1 MAHKKTLTLGVLI
14 LFAVLAV
21 AIAVP
26 IATNTDVDN
35 NVAPQVNQ
43 LFGRTVLDEVPLIDG
58 HNDLPWNLYNFERN
72 RINQFELNS
81 NLKEHPVWGP
91 STSSHTDIPRLKAGK
106 VGAQF
111 WVAYVSCGNQ
121 YKDAVE
127 RTLEQIDVIKRLVRK
142 YSQHMKYVTSTQG
155 IMEAFAE
162 GKIGSLIAVE
172 GGHSIDSRLAVLRMY
187 YELGVRY
194 MTLTHSCDTPWA
206 DASPIDNQ
214 PAATLR
220 NVTGWGRNVVWEM
233 NRLGMLVD
241 LSHVSH
247 GVMVDVL
254 EHTKA
259 PVIFSHSSS
268 HAVFQHHRN
277 VQDDVLKKVIDNQG
291 IVMVNFYTG
300 FIGGRSIDNVINHL
314 NYIKS
319 VTGPDHIG
327 LGGDFDGVDSVPVGL
342 DDVSKYPDL
351 FDLLAD
357 GAYANGTTYEPWT
370 REDLRKLAGEN
381 LLRVFKE
388 VERVRDEMLDV
399 APYEDLIP
407 YQDFVDVGAG
417 DQPCMSDIDI
427 HKE

>member
-1 MAHKKTLTLGVLI
+1 MAHKKTVTLGI
-14 LFAVLAV
+14 LLVSAVMAV

-26 IATNTDVDN
+26 IASNTGSDSDSP
-35 NVAPQVNQ
+35 AQINQ

-72 RINQFELNS
+72 RINGFELNS
-81 NLKEHPVWGP
+81 DLKTHPVWGP
-91 STSSHTDIPRLKAGK
+91 STSSHTDIPRLKQGK

-127 RTLEQIDVIKRLVRK
+127 RTLEQIDVIKRVVRK
-142 YSQHMKYVTSTQG
+142 YPEHLQYVTSTEG
-155 IMEAFAE
+155 IMEAFRA

-172 GGHSIDSRLAVLRMY
+172 GGHSMDSRLAVLRMY

-194 MTLTHSCDTPWA
+194 MTLTHSCNTPWA

-214 PAATLR
+214 NDAQLR
-220 NVTGWGRNVVWEM
+220 NVTVWGRNVVWEM
-233 NRLGMLVD
+233 NRLGMLID
-241 LSHVSH
+241 LSHVSY

-268 HAVFQHHRN
+268 HTVFQHHRN
-277 VQDDVLKKVIDNQG
+277 VQDDVLAKLVENKG
-291 IVMVNFYTG
+291 IIMVNFYTG
-300 FIGGRSIDNVINHL
+300 FIGGRSINNVITHL
-314 NYIKS
+314 NHIKS
-319 VTGPDHIG
+319 ITGPDHIG
-327 LGGDFDGVDSVPVGL
+327 LGGDFDGVDDVPVGL

-357 GAYANGTTYEPWT
+357 GTYTNGTTFTPWT

-381 LLRVFKE
+381 LLRVFGE
-388 VERVRDEMLDV
+388 VERVRDSMVDV
-399 APYEDLIP
+399 EPYEDLIP
-407 YQDFVDVGAG
+407 YQDFVDAG
-417 DQPCMSDIDI
+417 VADQPCMSDIDI
-427 HKE
+427 HKA